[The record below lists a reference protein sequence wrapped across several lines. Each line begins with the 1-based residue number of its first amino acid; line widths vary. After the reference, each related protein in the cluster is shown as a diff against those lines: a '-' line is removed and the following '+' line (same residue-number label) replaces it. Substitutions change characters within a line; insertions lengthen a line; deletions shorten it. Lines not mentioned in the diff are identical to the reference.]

1 MNKLAI
7 DNGISDLIADKIKS
21 LKNEIKELKIEL
33 DDLNKMNAA
42 FDETNL
48 DLSFIETMLNKCSI
62 IDSLD
67 HEEIQELIDVLIDKI
82 TWNGDSHEV
91 TINFTGSNSEKD

>member
-1 MNKLAI
+1 
-7 DNGISDLIADKIKS
+7 
-21 LKNEIKELKIEL
+21 
-33 DDLNKMNAA
+33 MNAA

-91 TINFTGSNSEKD
+91 TINFTGSNSEKIRGLKSSSFIAFLSESSQFG